1 MRICF
6 FHLRVSRGGRNVLI
20 QFQPSPCFFTPL
32 KSMIRNRKIRHFNV
46 ETNEWE
52 DLSRASDSFNQLA
65 GESEATGS
73 RLSQTGRKQISFFFY
88 KANNTALIYS
98 NKCNQ
103 NSSRTTVTSCPVPL
117 QLASC
122 QHRQS
127 VIE

>member
-1 MRICF
+1 MWKPMSGKIYRE
-6 FHLRVSRGGRNVLI
+6 RV
-20 QFQPSPCFFTPL
+20 
-32 KSMIRNRKIRHFNV
+32 IRSV
-46 ETNEWE
+46 
-52 DLSRASDSFNQLA
+52 NQLV

-73 RLSQTGRKQISFFFY
+73 RLSQTGRKQISCFFY
-88 KANNTALIYS
+88 KANNTALIYA

-122 QHRQS
+122 QQGQS